1 MVLQML
7 FTQAIQVCPEEES
20 ILMTSFVDTLAHLQG
35 REGKEGGE
43 FDFQVS
49 NSIKLQS
56 VLN

>member
-1 MVLQML
+1 ML